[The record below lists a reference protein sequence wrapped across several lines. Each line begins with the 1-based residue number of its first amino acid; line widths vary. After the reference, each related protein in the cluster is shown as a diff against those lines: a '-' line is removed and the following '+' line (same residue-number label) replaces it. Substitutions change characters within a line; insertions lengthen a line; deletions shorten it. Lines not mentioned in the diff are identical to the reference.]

1 VNGEPVMERTW
12 ADPNWGPSL
21 LFVDELRLTWYQ
33 HLQENWRVPAA
44 IAAVGAVGALLMPF
58 ILMLAPGTGTQ
69 KVYYF
74 AFACLLFPF
83 YFIRFWQDDRQRQE
97 SPHYLEVFR
106 SGLYFWLHG
115 FENGAHPF
123 ASFERIKTVRW
134 RQKGNQCLFELTVCG
149 FSRVVELSIDKVD
162 VTRILSLIGTDDAKQ
177 TPFLAVL
184 QACIKV
190 QETGQDTVTSA

>member
-1 VNGEPVMERTW
+1 M
-12 ADPNWGPSL
+12 DPNWGPSL

-44 IAAVGAVGALLMPF
+44 IAAVGALVMPF

-69 KVYYF
+69 KVSYF
-74 AFACLLFPF
+74 AFACLLFPL

-115 FENGAHPF
+115 FENGTHPF
-123 ASFERIKTVRW
+123 ASFERIKKVRW
-134 RQKGNQCLFELTVCG
+134 RQKGNQCLFELTVSG

-162 VTRILSLIGTDDAKQ
+162 VVRILSLIETDDIKQ
-177 TPFLAVL
+177 TPFLAAL
-184 QACIKV
+184 QACIDNNG
-190 QETGQDTVTSA
+190 TGQGILGSAG